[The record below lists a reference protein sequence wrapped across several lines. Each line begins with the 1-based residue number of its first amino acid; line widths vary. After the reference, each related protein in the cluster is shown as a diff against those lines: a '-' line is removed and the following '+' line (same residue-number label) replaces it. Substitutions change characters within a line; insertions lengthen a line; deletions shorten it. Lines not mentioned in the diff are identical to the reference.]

1 METTRER
8 LAFLGM
14 EWSLIAGWL
23 ATILL
28 VWMQHMVWPLLNFFD
43 LKDSFDLVF
52 VSLTFIFM
60 ILAGVA
66 LTATGFWL
74 RAKPRAQT
82 YQQRWLHG
90 WVWCL
95 GTAAVGLVLIYA
107 SGGVFAL

>member
-8 LAFLGM
+8 LLFLAM

-28 VWMQHMVWPLLNFFD
+28 VWMQHMVWPLINFLELGD
-43 LKDSFDLVF
+43 LFDLVF
-52 VSLTFIFM
+52 VTLTFVFM

-66 LTATGFWL
+66 LTASGFWL
-74 RAKPRAQT
+74 RAKPRTQT
-82 YQQRWLHG
+82 MLRRWGIG
-90 WVWCL
+90 WAWCV
-95 GTAAVGLVLIYA
+95 GTAVLGLVLVFL